1 MKDLEKIKAWVA
13 TYPGFDILSEFQVDY
28 VDHALP
34 GNAGILP
41 SGLVEVERQS
51 DIVGHVSAINQ
62 YNFGIYCVFAKA
74 PGDGAGAAINADWV
88 MDFQTWVQ
96 AQSVQGLA
104 PVFGDV
110 PRAERITAQNGVLY
124 ETDEGAGTYM
134 VQLSVLFTKKFEVKN
149 KWLT

>member
-74 PGDGAGAAINADWV
+74 PGDGAGAAIK
-88 MDFQTWVQ
+88 